1 MQGEGFGYSPEQRQQ
16 MWQQTQEDIGQQVQ
30 QGTASHLQNMQSRG
44 ILGSDV
50 TAQGLGNIARQQSD
64 SLARAGTQMDLQDQ
78 QMRQQGIQN
87 AMGMGSQ
94 LAQMGQQQ
102 RQFDK
107 NYGLQRDQFGHQQ
120 QQADRQYGLQRDQFD
135 FNQEKWEDQF
145 GLQQDQFDFQRGQAE
160 YQQGRQQ
167 SADTFSNIGTGL
179 MGGVTLGTKVG
190 AAGGPIGAT
199 GGALLGGLGGLVSSL
214 FS

>member
-1 MQGEGFGYSPEQRQQ
+1 MPYGDLGSQLSNLVSKQMRGEGFGYSPDQRQQ

-50 TAQGLGNIARQQSD
+50 TAQGLSEIGRQQSQA
-64 SLARAGTQMDLQDQ
+64 LARAGTQMDLQDQ

-107 NYGLQRDQFGHQQ
+107 NYGLQRDQF
-120 QQADRQYGLQRDQFD
+120 D

-145 GLQQDQFDFQRGQAE
+145 GLQQDQFDFQREQAE

-179 MGGVTLGTKVG
+179 MGGVTLGTKIG

>member
-1 MQGEGFGYSPEQRQQ
+1 

-50 TAQGLGNIARQQSD
+50 TAQGLSEIGRQQSD

-107 NYGLQRDQFGHQQ
+107 NYGLQRDQF
-120 QQADRQYGLQRDQFD
+120 D

-145 GLQQDQFDFQRGQAE
+145 GLQQDQFDFNQEQFNKNYNLQRDQFDFQRGQAD

-179 MGGVTLGTKVG
+179 MGGVTLGTKIG